1 MKIYKIFKNKENINM
16 ENPGNKAFKL
26 MAGFIS
32 KVGIF
37 SAVDQ
42 EDVIKKQVCKDFGI
56 SNKTAEMLFNNAIA
70 TRI

>member
-1 MKIYKIFKNKENINM
+1 MKIYNIFKNSNNEDVDH
-16 ENPGNKAFKL
+16 PGHKAFKL

-42 EDVIKKQVCKDFGI
+42 EDVIKKQVCEDFGI
-56 SNKTAEMLFNNAIA
+56 SDKTAEILFNKAIA